1 VPAGSASAASVSR
14 RRAPE
19 RSRFQ
24 SMRLLAYTDTTALG
38 GADLALAHV
47 VERLD
52 SGIEVAVAGVSPA
65 IVKRVAAGRP
75 GATLRVLDP
84 PRSGHDVRALTAHLS
99 AVRSFAPNIVHT
111 SLASPWSCQYAIA
124 ASGLARTRV
133 VAVYQLPRPAVN
145 RRQRV
150 LRRLTSPAVAQHVGV
165 GERTSR
171 EVEQL
176 LGLPVG
182 RVRTI
187 HNGVPDEGLEAPE
200 RPFAGPVVGA
210 VGRLEPQKGFDVFL
224 RALRD
229 VPQASAVIVGDG
241 EQHDQLDAL
250 ADGLGLQDR
259 VHWVGWR
266 DDRRSYLPWFDVFVL
281 PSRFE
286 GFPLALLEAL
296 LAEKAVVATDVGS
309 VAEAVLPDQTG
320 LLVPPDDP
328 AALAAAIQKLLSDEA
343 LRRRLGA
350 AGRELVLSRFTAAH
364 MAHSFER
371 LYAEILR

>member
-1 VPAGSASAASVSR
+1 
-14 RRAPE
+14 
-19 RSRFQ
+19 
-24 SMRLLAYTDTTALG
+24 MRLLAYTDTTALG

-47 VERLD
+47 LERLD
-52 SGIEVAVAGVSPA
+52 PGIEVAVAGVSPA
-65 IVKRVAAGRP
+65 LVERIAAGRP
-75 GATLRVLDP
+75 GAILEVIDP
-84 PRSGHDVRALTAHLS
+84 PRSGHDARALTAHLS
-99 AVRSFAPNIVHT
+99 TVRSFAPNIVHA

-124 ASGLARTRV
+124 AAALSRTPV
-133 VAVYQLPRPAVN
+133 VAVYQLPRPAMN

-150 LRRLTSPAVAQHVGV
+150 LRRLTSPAVARHVGV
-165 GERTSR
+165 GERTAR

-182 RVRTI
+182 TVRTI
-187 HNGVPDEGLEAPE
+187 HNGVPDEPLEAHE
-200 RPFAGPVVGA
+200 RPFPGPVVGA
-210 VGRLEPQKGFDVFL
+210 VGRLEPQKGFDVLL

-241 EQHDQLDAL
+241 EHRDELHTL
-250 ADGLGLQDR
+250 ADRLGIGER
-259 VHWVGWR
+259 VRWIGWR

-296 LAEKAVVATDVGS
+296 LAQKAVVASEVGS

-328 AALAAAIQKLLSDEA
+328 AALAAGIRKLLGDEA
-343 LRRRLGA
+343 LRGRLGA
-350 AGRELVLSRFTAAH
+350 AGRELVRSNFTASH
-364 MAHSFER
+364 MARSFES
-371 LYAEILR
+371 LYAEILC